1 MKIKNHK
8 IKSGNK
14 EIILELMTFD
24 KSDMRIF
31 KSTFNKYR
39 SLNNILKNKLKAT
52 RIMNF
57 PDALSESIFC
67 LAMNCGKLLGGKNT
81 SGYSTSFDAYDTKR
95 EKRIQIKCSASSGP
109 TSFGPRSEYDEI
121 YFVDFK
127 SNGKIDGTYKI
138 YKLENKDIDSVKA
151 NKDQSLVDQQKLDR
165 RPRFEIRSALVLKKK
180 LKPVFEG
187 KL

>member
-1 MKIKNHK
+1 MKIVSHKLKKN
-8 IKSGNK
+8 NK
-14 EIILELMTFD
+14 EIILKLMTFD
-24 KSDMRIF
+24 KSDIKIF

-39 SLNNILKNKLKAT
+39 SLNKVLKNKLKGT

-57 PDALSESIFC
+57 PDALSESVFC
-67 LAMNCGKLLGGKNT
+67 LTMNCGKLLSVKNT
-81 SGYSTSFDAYDTKR
+81 SGYSTSFDAYDIKR

-127 SNGKIDGTYKI
+127 STGEIDGTYKI
-138 YKLENKDIDSVKA
+138 YKLENKDIDSVKV
-151 NKDQSLVDQQKLDR
+151 NKKQSLVDQQKLKR
-165 RPRFEIRSALVLKKK
+165 RPRFEIRSALVIEKK
-180 LKPVFEG
+180 LKPIAQG

>member
-8 IKSGNK
+8 IKAGNK

-24 KSDMRIF
+24 KSDVRIF
-31 KSTFNKYR
+31 KSTFNKYI

-57 PDALSESIFC
+57 PDALSESVFC

-81 SGYSTSFDAYDTKR
+81 SGYSTSFDAYDAKR

-138 YKLENKDIDSVKA
+138 YKLENKDIDSVKV

-180 LKPVFEG
+180 LKPLFEG

>member
-1 MKIKNHK
+1 MKIINHTL
-8 IKSGNK
+8 KSNNK
-14 EIILELMTFD
+14 DVILELMTFQEND
-24 KSDMRIF
+24 LRIF

-39 SLNNILKNKLKAT
+39 SLNKVLKDKLNAT

-57 PDALSESIFC
+57 PDALSESVFC
-67 LAMNCGKLLGGKNT
+67 LAMNCGKLLSAKKA
-81 SGYSTSFDAYDTKR
+81 SGYSTSFDAYDTVR

-127 SNGKIDGTYKI
+127 SNGLIDGTYKI
-138 YKLENKDIDSVKA
+138 YKIENNDIDSVKV
-151 NKDQSLVDQQKLDR
+151 NKNQSLVDQQKLDR
-165 RPRFEIRSALVLKKK
+165 RPRFEIRNQLVVQKN
-180 LKPVFEG
+180 LKPVFIG